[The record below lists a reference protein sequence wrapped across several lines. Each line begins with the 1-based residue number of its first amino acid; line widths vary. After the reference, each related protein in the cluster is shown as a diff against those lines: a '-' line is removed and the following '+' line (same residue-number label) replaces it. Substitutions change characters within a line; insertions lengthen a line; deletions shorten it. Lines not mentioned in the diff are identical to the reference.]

1 MTAGEEFLKLAASED
16 SRCEG
21 MHGTIAAAVE
31 DLGIREGWEAGLIFK
46 VNLILDEL
54 ATNIMSY
61 GGKAGRRNPEI
72 EIDILCREEDVVIE
86 IRDDGRPFD
95 PLNDA
100 PPAPEIGED
109 TAMAPVGGL
118 GLHLVKSMVDS
129 LSYRHE
135 DGRNRVTMIA
145 RRE

>member
-1 MTAGEEFLKLAASED
+1 MTADAGFLRFGASGNSRGEN
-16 SRCEG
+16 

-54 ATNIMSY
+54 ATNIVSY
-61 GGKAGRRNPEI
+61 GGTAGRRGPEI
-72 EIDILCREEDVVIE
+72 EIDILCREEEVVIE
-86 IRDDGRPFD
+86 IRDDGRPFN

-100 PPAPEIGED
+100 PPAPRIGGD
-109 TAMAPVGGL
+109 TAAAPVGGL
-118 GLHLVKSMVDS
+118 GLQLVKSMVDS

-135 DGRNRVTMIA
+135 DGLNQVTMIA
-145 RRE
+145 RRD